1 MKSEKFSD
9 WLVKQ
14 ERKKSSTGNAYASAI
29 NKISEHYTQFEHKFL
44 DIYSI
49 SDLEELDKVIALYD
63 FKGKYFTFGET
74 GNATY
79 RNALKSIRRYLAH
92 LKANSENS
100 QNLVNEE
107 AIPKNDP
114 IADLIEKYKV
124 RIATTKLENE
134 IYKWELLNE
143 FKGRPNT
150 DATDFFIEINS
161 IKFQNLV
168 YAMGIAVIKQLAKEK
183 PEELRNLFK
192 YLFDESKD
200 LLVRVKFFNEE
211 TLKLYRGLGE
221 ILQHHQD
228 ERSIASYLTF
238 HNPEKYTFY
247 KSSFYKKFC
256 KLLGVAEAKKNEKY
270 AHYLKLINQ
279 LIEEY
284 IKPDN
289 ELIELVKSLIPQ
301 FYDGTNN
308 LLVAQDIL
316 FQMLDNN
323 EDEVNYWIFQGN
335 PNVFDFKAALEKNLL
350 DDWTVTAH
358 KDKIKIGDKVILW
371 ITGNNPGCYALAEVV
386 SEPQEKLSSQDDHL
400 WKKEHK
406 QELKADIKITHN
418 LVNLPITKDQI
429 AGVKELA
436 DLKVG
441 NQGTNFSATKEQFSK
456 LLELITNNSTS
467 FNQLLLKFSKDDLD
481 VYFNFLKEIIDTTH
495 IAAND
500 KRVVFSCTDD
510 NLNFI
515 VGQRYSWNLF
525 SNNKKGKFG
534 TISIDKL
541 NEESEKFEGNE
552 PLAYYTYFNEINFSK
567 NQIDLIIDGVKQ
579 ELNRADKSSY
589 RKFNNEDFENYV
601 FSINKSSNPNN
612 MNFPLNTIL
621 YGPPGTGKTY
631 NTILKA
637 AEIIEEVEITD
648 YEEAKGIFN
657 KHLGDR
663 IEFITFHQ
671 NYSYEDFIQGLR
683 PETENDAD
691 LTFNKVDG
699 VFKRISDK
707 ALINIKA
714 WENPKEAKKPFEEA
728 FKELIKPLIE
738 GEAEELE
745 IQMKNT
751 SFFITHIT
759 KKSINFRKSGG
770 ASYHSLS
777 LSTLKSMYEAESIL
791 EIQGLSAYYKPLL
804 TELLQLGKSNSAL
817 KQSIQKQNYVIIID
831 EINRANISRVFGE
844 LITLIEPDKRSHGA
858 IPLKCTL
865 PSGDVFIVPSNLY
878 IIGTMN
884 TADKSIALLDIALRR
899 RFEFEAMYPK
909 YFIEGKKINDVDVL
923 EKINQDIISKKG
935 YDFQIGHSYFMDSA
949 EDSYDFIKRMNKKVI
964 PLLMEY
970 FMNDEKDVKNILNNA
985 GLEIEDNAWPIRIK
999 GKRAKLI

>member
-14 ERKKSSTGNAYASAI
+14 ERKKSSTGNAYATAI
-29 NKISEHYTQFEHKFL
+29 NKISEHYTQFEHKIL

-49 SDLEELDKVIALYD
+49 SDLEELDKIIALYD
-63 FKGKYFTFGET
+63 FKGKYFVFGET

-79 RNALKSIRRYLAH
+79 RNALKAIRRYMSN

-100 QNLVNEE
+100 QNFVNEE
-107 AIPKNDP
+107 VISINDP
-114 IADLIEKYKV
+114 VKDLIEKYKV

-134 IYKWELLNE
+134 IYKWEYIN
-143 FKGRPNT
+143 KYRGKPDVNT
-150 DATDFFIEINS
+150 ENFIEEIKS
-161 IKFQNLV
+161 ISWNNLV
-168 YAMGIAVIKQLAKEK
+168 YNLTGSVLNHIAHEK
-183 PEELRNLFK
+183 SQDLKNLFID
-192 YLFDESKD
+192 LFEESTPIVERIKSWD
-200 LLVRVKFFNEE
+200 KNI
-211 TLKLYRGLGE
+211 LKVYREINGE
-221 ILQHHQD
+221 HSHHQD
-228 ERSIASYLTF
+228 ERAISVYLTLQ
-238 HNPEKYTFY
+238 HPDIYTFY
-247 KSSFYKKFC
+247 KSSYYTKFC
-256 KLLGVAEAKKNEKY
+256 KLLGEKPKSKHQKY
-270 AHYLKLINQ
+270 PHYLELINQ
-279 LIEEY
+279 LIDDY

-289 ELIELVKSLIPQ
+289 ELIEMVKSLIPQ

-316 FQMLDNN
+316 YQMLDNN

-335 PNVFDFKAALEKNLL
+335 PSVFDFKSALENNLL

-358 KDKIKIGDKVILW
+358 KDKIKVGDKVILW

-386 SEPQEKLSSQDDHL
+386 SEPQEKLYSQDDHL

-418 LVNLPITKDQI
+418 LVNQPITKDQI
-429 AGVKELA
+429 LSVKELA

-456 LLELITNNSTS
+456 LLELITHSATS
-467 FNQLLLKFSKDDLD
+467 FTQLLSKFSKEDLD
-481 VYFNFLKEIIDTTH
+481 TYFNFLKEIINTTH
-495 IAAND
+495 IPVKD

-534 TISIDKL
+534 VISIEKL
-541 NEESEKFEGNE
+541 NEESEKFDGNE
-552 PLAYYTYFNEINFSK
+552 PLPYYTFFNKINFSE

-579 ELNRADKSSY
+579 ELNRSNKSSY
-589 RKFNNEDFENYV
+589 RKFNNEDFESYV
-601 FSINKSSNPNN
+601 FGVKKSSNPNN

-637 AEIIEEVEITD
+637 AEIIENRIITD

-691 LTFNKVDG
+691 LIFNKVDG
-699 VFKRISDK
+699 IFKRISDR
-707 ALINIKA
+707 ALKNITA
-714 WENPKEAKKPFEEA
+714 WENPQESKKPFEEV
-728 FKELIKPLIE
+728 FKQLVNPLIE
-738 GEAEELE
+738 GDIEELE
-745 IQMKNT
+745 IKMKNT
-751 SFFITHIT
+751 SFFITHIN
-759 KKSINFRKSGG
+759 KKSIDFRKSGG
-770 ASYHSLS
+770 ASEHSLS
-777 LSTLKSMYEAESIL
+777 LSTLKNMYEAESTL

-804 TELLQLGKSNSAL
+804 TELLQFSKSNGVQ

-865 PSGDVFIVPSNLY
+865 PSGDVFMVPSNLY

-899 RFEFEAMYPK
+899 RFEFEAMYPLYDLK
-909 YFIEGKKINDVDVL
+909 NPEIHDIEILKKIN
-923 EKINQDIISKKG
+923 EEIISKKG
-935 YDFQIGHSYFMDSA
+935 HDFQIGHAYFMGNGHNIVSC
-949 EDSYDFIKRMNKKVI
+949 MNKKVI

-970 FMNDEKDVKNILNNA
+970 FMNDEKEVRNILDNS
-985 GLEIEDNAWPIRIK
+985 GLEIEENSWPLRIK
-999 GKRAKLI
+999 GKV

>member
-1 MKSEKFSD
+1 MIPENITKEHIEKAI
-9 WLVKQ
+9 Q
-14 ERKKSSTGNAYASAI
+14 EIDEQGIRKKRHSSTY
-29 NKISEHYTQFEHKFL
+29 
-44 DIYSI
+44 
-49 SDLEELDKVIALYD
+49 DLEFNGNLYPPKLVISIANKFANGAELDPHSFYG
-63 FKGKYFTFGET
+63 GKDTPAFELLKKEGFT
-74 GNATY
+74 
-79 RNALKSIRRYLAH
+79 I
-92 LKANSENS
+92 
-100 QNLVNEE
+100 V
-107 AIPKNDP
+107 PKNDP
-114 IADLIEKYKV
+114 ILRLIEKYKV
-124 RIATTKLENE
+124 RISATKLENE
-134 IYKWELLNE
+134 IYKWKLVNE
-143 FKGRPNT
+143 YKGRPNT
-150 DATDFFIEINS
+150 DATDFFKEINS
-161 IKFQNLV
+161 LNFENLI
-168 YAMGIAVIKQLAKEK
+168 YQLGSGVLKHLAREK
-183 PEELRNLFK
+183 PEELRLLFK
-192 YLFDESKD
+192 NLFDEKKD
-200 LLVRVKFFNEE
+200 LTARVKYFNTK
-211 TLKLYRGLGE
+211 TLELYRSFEGKFS
-221 ILQHHQD
+221 HHQD
-228 ERSIASYLTF
+228 ERSIAGYLTY

-247 KSSFYKKFC
+247 KFSFYKKFC
-256 KLLGVAEAKKNEKY
+256 NLLGIKEAKKNEKY
-270 AHYLKLINQ
+270 PHYLELLNQ
-279 LIEEY
+279 FIEDY

-316 FQMLDNN
+316 FQMLDNS

-386 SEPQEKLSSQDDHL
+386 SEPQEKLNSQDDHL

-406 QELKADIKITHN
+406 EELKADIKIIHN
-418 LVNLPITKDQI
+418 LVNQPITKDQI
-429 AGVKELA
+429 AGIKELA

-456 LLELITNNSTS
+456 LLELITNSATS
-467 FNQLLLKFSKDDLD
+467 FAQLLSKFSKDDLD
-481 VYFNFLKEIIDTTH
+481 TYFNFLKEIIETTH
-495 IAAND
+495 IAIND

-534 TISIDKL
+534 VISIEKL
-541 NEESEKFEGNE
+541 NEESEKFDGNE
-552 PLAYYTYFNEINFSK
+552 PLPYYTFFNKINFSE

-579 ELNRADKSSY
+579 ELNRSNKSSY
-589 RKFNNEDFENYV
+589 RKFNNEDFESYV
-601 FSINKSSNPNN
+601 FGVKKSSNPNN

-637 AEIIEEVEITD
+637 AEIIENRKITE

-657 KHLGDR
+657 KHLGNR

-699 VFKRISDK
+699 VFKRISDRALNNLKTIDK
-707 ALINIKA
+707 APEEISKDLLFDKAIESFVEEVEENGESYKLNDNVSIISVDKDAFRYTGENWKHSATGGLRMKFDDLKEFHKNNITNRKDIKNLNTISGLA
-714 WENPKEAKKPFEEA
+714 NQHATYYLLVYNKILQHVPEKVEVPIEN
-728 FKELIKPLIE
+728 IE
-738 GEAEELE
+738 
-745 IQMKNT
+745 
-751 SFFITHIT
+751 
-759 KKSINFRKSGG
+759 
-770 ASYHSLS
+770 
-777 LSTLKSMYEAESIL
+777 
-791 EIQGLSAYYKPLL
+791 
-804 TELLQLGKSNSAL
+804 
-817 KQSIQKQNYVIIID
+817 KQNYVIIID

-865 PSGDVFIVPSNLY
+865 PSGDVFMVPSNLY

-909 YFIEGKKINDVDVL
+909 YFIEGKTINDTEVL

-935 YDFQIGHSYFMDSA
+935 YDFQIGHSYFMDSK
-949 EDSYDFIKRMNKKVI
+949 EDPYNFINRMNKKVI

>member
-1 MKSEKFSD
+1 MILENITKEHIEKAILEID
-9 WLVKQ
+9 EQ
-14 ERKKSSTGNAYASAI
+14 GIRKKRHSSTY
-29 NKISEHYTQFEHKFL
+29 
-44 DIYSI
+44 
-49 SDLEELDKVIALYD
+49 DLEFNGNLYPPKLVISIANKFANGAELDPQSFYG
-63 FKGKYFTFGET
+63 GKDTPAFELLKKEGFT
-74 GNATY
+74 
-79 RNALKSIRRYLAH
+79 I
-92 LKANSENS
+92 
-100 QNLVNEE
+100 V
-107 AIPKNDP
+107 PKNDP
-114 IADLIEKYKV
+114 ILKLIENYKV
-124 RIATTKLENE
+124 RILTTKLKDE
-134 IYKWELLNE
+134 IFKWESANE
-143 FKGRPNT
+143 YKGRPNT
-150 DATDFFIEINS
+150 DATDFFNEINS
-161 IKFQNLV
+161 INFQHLV

-183 PEELRNLFK
+183 PEELRNIFKFLFE
-192 YLFDESKD
+192 ESED
-200 LLVRVKFFNEE
+200 LLVRVKFFKEE
-211 TLKLYRGLGE
+211 TLKLYRSLGE
-221 ILQHHQD
+221 TLQHHQD
-228 ERSIASYLTF
+228 ERSISTYLTF

-256 KLLGVAEAKKNEKY
+256 KLLGVKEAKRNEKY
-270 AHYLKLINQ
+270 PHYLELLNQ
-279 LIEEY
+279 FIEDY

-289 ELIELVKSLIPQ
+289 ELIDQVKSLIPQ

-323 EDEVNYWIFQGN
+323 NEDEVCYWIFQGSPSIYN
-335 PNVFDFKAALEKNLL
+335 ITSALRGGHLKT
-350 DDWTVTAH
+350 WKVAAH
-358 KDKIKIGDKVILW
+358 KDKIKPGDKVIIW
-371 ITGNNPGCYALAEVV
+371 QTGEQAGCYALAEVISEV
-386 SEPQEKLSSQDDHL
+386 SKFEEKPF
-400 WKKEHK
+400 EK
-406 QELKADIKITHN
+406 QYYAEINDLEITDRVQLKITN
-418 LVNLPITKDQI
+418 Y
-429 AGVKELA
+429 LA
-436 DLKVG
+436 DSPLLWSQLKNKPEFVSFKAG

-456 LLELITNNSTS
+456 LLELITNNEGS

-481 VYFNFLKEIIDTTH
+481 TYFNFLREIINTTH
-495 IAAND
+495 IAIND
-500 KRVVFSCTDD
+500 KRVVFSCSDD

-534 TISIDKL
+534 AISIEKL
-541 NEESEKFEGNE
+541 NEESEKFDGNE
-552 PLAYYTYFNEINFSK
+552 PLPYYTFFNNINFSK

-579 ELNRADKSSY
+579 ELNRSNKSSY
-589 RKFNNEDFENYV
+589 RKSNNEDFENYV
-601 FSINKSSNPNN
+601 FGVNKSSNPSN

-637 AEIIEEVEITD
+637 AEIIENRKITD
-648 YEEAKGIFN
+648 YKEAKEIFN

-699 VFKRISDK
+699 VFKRISDRALNNLK
-707 ALINIKA
+707 AIDKAPEEISKDLLFDKAIESFTEEVEENGESYKLNDNVSIISVDKDAFRYTGENWKHSATGGLRMKFDDLKEFHKNNITNRKDIKNLNTISGLA
-714 WENPKEAKKPFEEA
+714 NQHATYYLLVYNKILQHLPEKV
-728 FKELIKPLIE
+728 ELPI
-738 GEAEELE
+738 
-745 IQMKNT
+745 
-751 SFFITHIT
+751 
-759 KKSINFRKSGG
+759 
-770 ASYHSLS
+770 
-777 LSTLKSMYEAESIL
+777 ESI
-791 EIQGLSAYYKPLL
+791 E
-804 TELLQLGKSNSAL
+804 
-817 KQSIQKQNYVIIID
+817 KQNYVIIID

-865 PSGDVFIVPSNLY
+865 PSGDVFMVPSNLY

-909 YFIEGKKINDVDVL
+909 YIIEGKIINDTEVL

-949 EDSYDFIKRMNKKVI
+949 EDHYNFINRMNKKVI

-985 GLEIEDNAWPIRIK
+985 GLEIEDNAWPLRIK